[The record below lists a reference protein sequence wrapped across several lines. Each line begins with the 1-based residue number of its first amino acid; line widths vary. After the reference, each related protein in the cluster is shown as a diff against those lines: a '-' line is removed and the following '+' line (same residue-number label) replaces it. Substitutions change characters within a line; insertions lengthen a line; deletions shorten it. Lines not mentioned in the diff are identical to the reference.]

1 MGALREGENSADVP
15 LCPLNNAVK
24 LWTFCHRMDLSPRL
38 TIEPLPPA
46 VKLRSLNHWTTRE
59 VPVWTCDNTTLK
71 QTEIA
76 NNCTFIIQISKL
88 ICLLF
93 YLIGSYFQEY
103 QMYSHLIT
111 MLIGVFSKF

>member
-15 LCPLNNAVK
+15 LCPLSNAGE
-24 LWTFCHRMDLSPRL
+24 LWAFCHRMDLSPRL

-46 VKLRSLNHWTTRE
+46 VKLGSLNHCTPRE
-59 VPVWTCDNTTLK
+59 VPVWTCDITLK

-76 NNCTFIIQISKL
+76 NNCTLIIQISKL

-93 YLIGSYFQEY
+93 YLIGIFRNIIY
-103 QMYSHLIT
+103 IP
-111 MLIGVFSKF
+111 I